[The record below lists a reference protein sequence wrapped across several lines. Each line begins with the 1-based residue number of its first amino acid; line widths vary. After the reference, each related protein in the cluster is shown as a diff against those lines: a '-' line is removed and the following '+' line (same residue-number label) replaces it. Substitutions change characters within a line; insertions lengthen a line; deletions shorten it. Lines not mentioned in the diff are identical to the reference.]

1 MFGVMMIK
9 AEDGNRK
16 GVQLPMLD
24 NTGKKILGMAKWD
37 EGLAI
42 EVRNARESDAATWLT
57 K

>member
-24 NTGKKILGMAKWD
+24 YTGKKMLGMAKWD

-42 EVRNARESDAATWLT
+42 EKSNARESDTT
-57 K
+57 T